1 MDFSLRLARGLG
13 STVLNQRPHARHPN
27 SQCSARV
34 AGLPSLRTSKKAG
47 VRVAAP
53 LRRQAVVVHTAAV
66 PLVGISC
73 PPQVGQLSDDERK
86 ALAEKFGFRS
96 IGKELPD
103 SVTLQDVIKSMPPEV
118 GRRGVCPEFAD
129 SARHELPAPPAN
141 TLTLYR

>member
-1 MDFSLRLARGLG
+1 M
-13 STVLNQRPHARHPN
+13 N
-27 SQCSARV
+27 SQSAARV

-73 PPQVGQLSDDERK
+73 PPQVGQLGDDERK

-103 SVTLQDVIKSMPPEV
+103 SVTLQDIIKSMPPEV
-118 GRRGVCPEFAD
+118 GVPRSFACAPDPRFCSPRGA
-129 SARHELPAPPAN
+129 AAPPA
-141 TLTLYR
+141 TP